1 MELSNGGFLVFAAL
15 KIPFP
20 NKIFLLCWHHIE
32 AFLYIVFPS
41 GDNTK
46 PETTLPSHL
55 ASFEDVS
62 SQIQQPSGDSQLG
75 QAKDQDGPLE
85 GFPHGSVV
93 KNLPTNAVD
102 AGLTS
107 GPGRSHMLSTA
118 TIELVSKA
126 RERQLVSPRAVTTK
140 ARLFYSPYSAIG
152 EATAGRSPHTTTRV

>member
-1 MELSNGGFLVFAAL
+1 MGLSNGGFLVFAAL
-15 KIPFP
+15 EIPFP
-20 NKIFLLCWHHIE
+20 NKIFLLCCHHIE

-41 GDNTK
+41 GGNTK

-55 ASFEDVS
+55 ASFEDVL
-62 SQIQQPSGDSQLG
+62 SQIQRPSGDSQLE

-102 AGLTS
+102 AGLIS
-107 GPGRSHMLSTA
+107 GPGRPHMLSTT

-126 RERQLVSPRAVTTK
+126 QELQLVSPRAVTTE

-152 EATAGRSPHTTTRV
+152 EATAVRSPHITTRV